1 MDTNDGLEE
10 KAKTGNILE
19 STRVLS
25 VFYPRGPAV
34 SLGQLIVA
42 RGSDAKGGSRLPPSD
57 PPPPIPLS
65 PFFLLAIPSSIF
77 HLSPS
82 LVFYLHY
89 YNTSLRLPFN
99 DSFLSRPR
107 CPISLLH
114 RFQIPLRSSR
124 HSALSSD
131 PWTVNNNRDS
141 VDLQRSMSFIKR

>member
-89 YNTSLRLPFN
+89 YNTSLLLSLQRFFPLP
-99 DSFLSRPR
+99 
-107 CPISLLH
+107 SLLSH
-114 RFQIPLRSSR
+114 LSPPPIPDSPPFFPTLCTLLRSLNS
-124 HSALSSD
+124 
-131 PWTVNNNRDS
+131 
-141 VDLQRSMSFIKR
+141 K